1 MRKLGLFLSATP
13 SMGGAFQYSQTLFEA
28 VASLP
33 CDDFKVVVAFTD
45 SCWFRQLRHS
55 RVKLLRV
62 PYYKWTF
69 GVGAIVTLTGF
80 PLTLWRKICTCI
92 DPAAK
97 LLLKEQCDLW
107 LFSSYSFVAYQMP
120 VRSVGVVHD
129 LMHRYERQFP
139 EVSSFGIYTWR
150 EKVFKRLCRQ
160 TVGILVDSELGRSQL
175 GESYGI
181 DLKRV
186 FVLPFIAP
194 KYLSSNRS
202 KRSLDKKVKL
212 PAKFI
217 FYPAQFWEHKNH
229 LGLIKAVA
237 RIRSQCPD
245 IHLVLLGSKKHP
257 GYKKVNAIVNK
268 LGVAENVSF
277 LGHVDED
284 SLAQIYRRAR
294 ALIMPTFFGPTN
306 IPPLE
311 AFASG
316 CPVAVSGI
324 YGMPEQVGDAGLL
337 FDPTSIEEIAMIVS
351 RLWTDDMLCE
361 ALAKKGMKRAEQ
373 WGQPQFNERLK
384 SILMF
389 CLSGNGCLM

>member
-1 MRKLGLFLSATP
+1 MKRIGLFLGTTP
-13 SMGGAFQYSQTLFEA
+13 SMGGAFQYSQLLLEA
-28 VASLP
+28 VVSLP
-33 CDDFKVVVAFTD
+33 AEEFEIIVAFTD
-45 SCWFRQLRHS
+45 SVWHRKLMYS
-55 RVKLLRV
+55 KVKLLRIAY
-62 PYYKWTF
+62 PKWSF
-69 GVGAIVTLTGF
+69 GLGAIVTLSGF
-80 PLTLWRKICTCI
+80 PLTLWRRISTYL
-92 DPAAK
+92 DPTARV
-97 LLLKEQCDLW
+97 LLEEQCDLW
-107 LFSSYSFVAYQMP
+107 LFTSYSFVAYQMP
-120 VRSVGVVHD
+120 VTAVGVVHD
-129 LMHRYERQFP
+129 LMHRYERRFP
-139 EVSSFGIYTWR
+139 EVSSFGVFTWR
-150 EKVFKRLCRQ
+150 EKSFKRLCQ
-160 TVGILVDSELGRSQL
+160 HTVGILVDSELGRSQL

-194 KYLSSNRS
+194 KYLSLDRP
-202 KRSLDKKVKL
+202 KRSLDKKYKL
-212 PAKFI
+212 PRKFI

-237 RIRSQCPD
+237 KIRPQCPD
-245 IHLVLLGSKKHP
+245 IQLVLLGSKKHR
-257 GYKKVNAIVNK
+257 GYKKVNAAVNK
-268 LGVAENVSF
+268 LGISEHVSF

-337 FDPTSIEEIAMIVS
+337 FDPNSIEEIAMIVS

-361 ALAKKGMKRAEQ
+361 ALAKKGIKRAEQ